1 MSLSTLV
8 PLFHPSE
15 TLESDSQT
23 KKVSLLG
30 TIEGKKA
37 ILQLERRHFDRQA
50 RIPNSNI
57 VQAQSNDVYY
67 WGTGSIVVPDVR
79 NEHDTSTTDCKINLI
94 YPASEAHIAKYRK
107 HPLHIV
113 IETPEAYEKI
123 VRPYIETQKGD
134 RLSWVRNILF
144 HGQEAERVVFKNDDY
159 ILLPDMKWDG
169 TTIDALYLVAIVFRD
184 DIASVRDLN
193 KSHIPYLEAIKSSIL
208 ENVPAKYPIPRD
220 QLRLYVHYQPSFY
233 HFHIHV
239 VNSNYTGMG
248 QTILAGKAIL
258 LEEVIESLK
267 LLGKDGFAKK
277 TITYGLSES
286 HDLWNLGMR
295 EYTQ

>member
-1 MSLSTLV
+1 MSLSALL
-8 PLFHPSE
+8 PLFHSTE

-30 TIEGKKA
+30 TINGKNA
-37 ILQLERRHFDRQA
+37 ILQLEKRPFDSKA
-50 RIPNSNI
+50 CIPNSNI
-57 VQAQSNDVYY
+57 IQAQSNDVYF
-67 WGTGSIVVPDVR
+67 WGTGSRSTKDSG
-79 NEHDTSTTDCKINLI
+79 DKQTTDSAECKINLI
-94 YPASEAHIAKYRK
+94 YPASAAHIAKYRK
-107 HPLHIV
+107 HPLHMV
-113 IETPEAYEKI
+113 IETPKAYQKI

-134 RLSWVRNILF
+134 RLSWVRNILY
-144 HGQEAERVVFKNDDY
+144 HGQEAERVVFKDSNY

-169 TTIDALYLVAIVFRD
+169 VAIDSLYLVAIVYRN
-184 DIASVRDLN
+184 DIASIRDL
-193 KSHIPYLEAIKSSIL
+193 KQGDIPYLEAIRDSIL
-208 ENVPAKYPIPRD
+208 ENVPTKYPIARD

-239 VNSNYTGMG
+239 VNANYTGLG

-267 LLGKDGFAKK
+267 LLGEDGFSKK

-286 HDLWNLGMR
+286 HDLWNLGMKD
-295 EYTQ
+295 YTQ